1 MSAYTAD
8 PAARLRAHAVL
19 ARYGYRRYAVY
30 AKASLVGLGTTV
42 LFGVL
47 RSAIMEGVYTGPRVV
62 GGYHLAQALTY
73 VWLVQG
79 LMAVVRIY
87 GDADLA
93 TRVRT
98 GQIVA
103 DLVRPVNLQ
112 SAYLAADLGRAWYH
126 LLYRGIPPLAVGWVF
141 FGLTGPGDAPAW
153 LAFAVSVVLAAVVS
167 TLFRFLY
174 SLSAFWLLDYRG
186 VALIAVILVN
196 LLSGFVMPTGF
207 FPPWLQTVAAATP
220 FPSIVQVPVDI
231 FTGRAAGARA
241 ASALAVQALWALLL
255 WVAGRWLLTVARR
268 RVVVQGG

>member
-1 MSAYTAD
+1 MSAPTD
-8 PAARLRAHAVL
+8 SPAARLRAHAVL

-30 AKASLVGLGTTV
+30 AKASLIGLGTTV
-42 LFGVL
+42 LFGVV
-47 RSAIMEGVYTGPRVV
+47 RTAVMHGVYAGPRRI
-62 GGYHLAQALTY
+62 GGYHVAQAVTY

-79 LMAVVRIY
+79 LMTVVRVY
-87 GDADLA
+87 GDSELA

-103 DLVRPVNLQ
+103 DLVRPVHLQ

-126 LLYRGIPPLAVGWVF
+126 LLHRGVPPILVGWAF
-141 FGLTGPGDAPAW
+141 FGLTGPADPLTW
-153 LAFAVSVVLAAVVS
+153 LAFLTSVGLAVVVS

-174 SLSAFWLLDYRG
+174 SLSSFWLLDYRG

-207 FPPWLQTVAAATP
+207 FPGWLRTLAAATP
-220 FPSIVQVPVDI
+220 FPSIVQVPVDV
-231 FTGRAAGARA
+231 FTGHDKGAGTAGA
-241 ASALAVQALWALLL
+241 LAGQAGWALFLL
-255 WVAGRWLLTVARR
+255 AAGRWLLAVARR